1 MVQPNVPA
9 RAPETAEIAVRP
21 GTAPAA
27 PASGPRPAGG
37 PGAAGDVV
45 EVGTRLAAARAL
57 VDETPAFR
65 GDLVAELR
73 ARIDAGTYPIDPKEV
88 ADAIVRLAE
97 QRAAKR

>member
-9 RAPETAEIAVRP
+9 RGSEAAEIAVRP
-21 GTAPAA
+21 GAAPAA
-27 PASGPRPAGG
+27 PVAGARPAGG

-45 EVGTRLAAARAL
+45 EVGNRLETARAL
-57 VDETPAFR
+57 VDASPAVR
-65 GDLVAELR
+65 GDLVAQLR

-97 QRAAKR
+97 QQFKR